1 MIEKIFFFGVGSQNF
16 PFKNS
21 PFDFWG
27 GESRWDRPKMVA
39 GSILQPQV
47 AKLVSWIACI
57 IP

>member
-27 GESRWDRPKMVA
+27 GGVQM
-39 GSILQPQV
+39 GS
-47 AKLVSWIACI
+47 AENGCG
-57 IP
+57 